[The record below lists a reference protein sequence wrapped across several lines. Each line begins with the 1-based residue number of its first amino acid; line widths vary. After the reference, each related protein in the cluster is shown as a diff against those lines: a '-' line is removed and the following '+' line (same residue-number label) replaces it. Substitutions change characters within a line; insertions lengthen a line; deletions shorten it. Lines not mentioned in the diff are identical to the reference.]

1 MGTLYY
7 GDSGT
12 PIGIEDRALAHL
24 KIAITTK
31 LRRGESFTLSWQH
44 TEEQPRGR
52 STLWLHPSIPL
63 RFVFDEPE
71 APELSRTW
79 IEDLMRSA
87 NSTGGIRLVPEHL
100 DTDPIQAL
108 PDQPVRVGADVQEI
122 DVDKRRQ
129 RHRPRLI
136 EQCARPQRISSKE
149 DHMGATDDTT
159 AGHVEI
165 ERWWPHLSIEAKHR
179 LLAELDAAI
188 DAETVAEIEALTGGM
203 APDRLTLVEQRYV
216 ITQIEAVD

>member
-1 MGTLYY
+1 MLDAAYADPVGTLYY

-24 KIAITTK
+24 KVAITTK

-44 TEEQPRGR
+44 SDEQPRGR

-71 APELSRTW
+71 TPELSRTW

-100 DTDPIQAL
+100 DNEPIASM
-108 PDQPVRVGADVQEI
+108 PDQPVHVGADVQQI
-122 DVDKRRQ
+122 DMD
-129 RHRPRLI
+129 
-136 EQCARPQRISSKE
+136 S
-149 DHMGATDDTT
+149 
-159 AGHVEI
+159 
-165 ERWWPHLSIEAKHR
+165 
-179 LLAELDAAI
+179 
-188 DAETVAEIEALTGGM
+188 ETQPA
-203 APDRLTLVEQRYV
+203 
-216 ITQIEAVD
+216 

>member
-44 TEEQPRGR
+44 PEDQARGR

-63 RFVFDEPE
+63 RFVFGEPE
-71 APELSRTW
+71 APDLSRNW

-87 NSTGGIRLVPEHL
+87 NSTGGIQLVPEQL
-100 DTDPIQAL
+100 DTEPIPTEA
-108 PDQPVRVGADVQEI
+108 DQPVHVGAEVQRVDV
-122 DVDKRRQ
+122 
-129 RHRPRLI
+129 
-136 EQCARPQRISSKE
+136 
-149 DHMGATDDTT
+149 
-159 AGHVEI
+159 AG
-165 ERWWPHLSIEAKHR
+165 EAKSDAKKPGAKKPAASKPAASKPAASKPATSKSAGSKSHESKPAASR
-179 LLAELDAAI
+179 AEKAPKQAASKR
-188 DAETVAEIEALTGGM
+188 A
-203 APDRLTLVEQRYV
+203 
-216 ITQIEAVD
+216 